1 MLLMAYIE
9 DIGASREEI
18 SFFDTKCN
26 NHIYDGNMVLFVEL
40 NETFQHIE
48 NVLRSYLNPQ
58 VMDCNIIESYS
69 YGSYLLV

>member
-1 MLLMAYIE
+1 MAYIE
-9 DIGASREEI
+9 SIGTSREEI
-18 SFFDTKCN
+18 LFLYTKCN